1 MKTFT
6 IKRGDTDPA
15 LRYALQ
21 PETVDLS
28 GASVVFNM
36 TGRVV
41 RAPARIVSASPPVV
55 EYAWQPGDTDE
66 AGRKSAEFEVTYA
79 GGAIGTFPNADH
91 LVINILP
98 DLG

>member
-1 MKTFT
+1 MATFT
-6 IKRGDTDPA
+6 IKCGDTDPA
-15 LRYALQ
+15 LRYALH

-36 TGRVV
+36 VGQIV
-41 RAPARIVSASPPVV
+41 RAPARIVTASPPVV
-55 EYAWQPGDTDE
+55 EYAWQAGDTDE

-79 GGAIGTFPNADH
+79 DGAVGTFPNADH
-91 LVINILP
+91 LVINIVP